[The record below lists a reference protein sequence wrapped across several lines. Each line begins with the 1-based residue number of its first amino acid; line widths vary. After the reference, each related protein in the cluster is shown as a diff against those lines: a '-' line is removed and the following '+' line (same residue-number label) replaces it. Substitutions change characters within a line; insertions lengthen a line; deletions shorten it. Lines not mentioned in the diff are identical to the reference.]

1 MPVVS
6 EKSSSTALLVSL
18 SRRIAKAIDAQPNHC
33 AVNAWRTLI
42 EFPEIFRD
50 GGHLVEGWC
59 VVEEKE
65 HVSLVE
71 HVWCEIGTGKIVDP
85 SLLLL
90 VEESTPVFYFAG
102 VMRTYAETE
111 ALEGK
116 IFPHVRFDGFH
127 GENGLG
133 HPGYHAAWAA
143 ARRKIY
149 ARALA
154 RKPPKAMEFVV
165 ARGPKE
171 LSPPKADEEIQT
183 PIIEGAS
190 LDLQLSLK
198 TNREI
203 QAVPEQCW
211 YNARRALLDMPNIFW
226 TSTYIEGWVVGM
238 WSNAIRVSEHGWI
251 MRRDGSIVDPS
262 IVLGSV
268 PKRLI
273 YFPGICLSW
282 LELQPY
288 RSTRLPLARE
298 TWNEGAAYHEAC
310 QSAVGRAEE
319 LAWQTELPVLI
330 EPGGARTLR
339 LVEGMLVM
347 TEVAWDIPI
356 SSPPPISS
364 FSGQQS
370 PR

>member
-1 MPVVS
+1 MPVCS
-6 EKSSSTALLVSL
+6 EKSSSTMLLVSL

-50 GGHLVEGWC
+50 DGHLVEGWC

-65 HVSLVE
+65 HVALIE
-71 HVWCEIGTGKIVDP
+71 HVWCELGTGQIVDP
-85 SLLLL
+85 SILLL
-90 VEESTPVFYFAG
+90 VEESTPMFYFTG
-102 VMRTYAETE
+102 LTRDYAETE
-111 ALEGK
+111 ALEGEF
-116 IFPHVRFDGFH
+116 FPHVRFDGLH

-133 HPGYHAAWAA
+133 HAGYHAAWAA

-154 RKPPKAMEFVV
+154 RKPPKAMEFAV
-165 ARGPKE
+165 ARGLKE
-171 LSPPKADEEIQT
+171 PSPPESDEEILA
-183 PIIEGAS
+183 PIIEGADM
-190 LDLQLSLK
+190 DLQLSLE

-211 YNARRALLDMPNIFW
+211 YNARQALLDMPNTFF
-226 TSTYIEGWVVGM
+226 TSMYVEGWCVGV

-251 MRRDGSIVDPS
+251 TRRDGSIVDPS

-273 YFPGICLSW
+273 YLPGLMLSW
-282 LELQPY
+282 LDIQPY
-288 RSTRLPLARE
+288 RTTRLPLARE
-298 TWNEGAAYHEAC
+298 VRKESPGYHEAC
-310 QSAVGRAEE
+310 KLAIGRAEE

-330 EPGGARTLR
+330 EPGGARTLQF
-339 LVEGMLVM
+339 VEGMLHM
-347 TEVAWDIPI
+347 TEAAWDVPI
-356 SSPPPISS
+356 SSPPPISP
-364 FSGQQS
+364 FS
-370 PR
+370 R